1 MVQVLGIKQ
10 NVVIDFHD
18 KKKNEQ
24 VHLEGLY
31 LYIGEEKQGV
41 KGIECQKP
49 LFVGKSKPYYA
60 LADTLEPGDKINVS
74 YNRFGSIDNISLA

>member
-1 MVQVLGIKQ
+1 MYQVLGIKQ

-31 LYIGEEKQGV
+31 LYVGAQKGNV

-49 LFVGKSKPYYA
+49 LFVGKSKPYYD
-60 LADTLEPGDKINVS
+60 LANSLEPADKINVS